1 MNNQTEVRRAKFE
14 AWFAESGMTKFKE
27 TAYAAWEEAIDSVVV
42 ELPNPESMKF
52 CPATSGDYD
61 AGFDHGQS
69 QARADFIAAIHAAG
83 VKTK

>member
-1 MNNQTEVRRAKFE
+1 
-14 AWFAESGMTKFKE
+14 
-27 TAYAAWEEAIDSVVV
+27 
-42 ELPNPESMKF
+42 MKF

-69 QARADFIAAIHAAG
+69 QMRDDIIDAIHAAG